1 MKEAYEQ
8 WRKGT
13 VLDKL
18 AAMSQNGEVSVDTL
32 YKNENSLHS
41 IVNNIYFIS
50 ATAAWEKRHGAA
62 VPFNSDQRRHAADVT
77 KRIVRS
83 LRKRSIRW

>member
-1 MKEAYEQ
+1 MKGAYEQ
-8 WRKGT
+8 WRSDA
-13 VLDKL
+13 VIFKL

-32 YKNENSLHS
+32 YKNSLHS
-41 IVNNIYFIS
+41 IVNNIYIIS

-62 VPFNSDQRRHAADVT
+62 VPFNNDQRRNAADVT

>member
-1 MKEAYEQ
+1 
-8 WRKGT
+8 
-13 VLDKL
+13 
-18 AAMSQNGEVSVDTL
+18 MSQNGEVSLDTL
-32 YKNENSLHS
+32 FENENSLRG

-50 ATAAWEKRHGAA
+50 ATAAWEKRHGLA
-62 VPFNSDQRRHAADVT
+62 VQFNNDQRRHTADVT